1 MFQGFGGISSAN
13 ARAALTITGQ
23 RAALVRVS
31 DSAAARP
38 VLEAR
43 VFDVLSN
50 DNGEPDF
57 TSSGID
63 VKVLQ
68 KLPLSTVLP
77 GGSYQLMLEELPNA
91 PRDELKNALG
101 WRIRDR
107 IDTPLDEAI
116 IELLDMP
123 AQARGGQKP
132 SAYAA
137 VTHQAVVES
146 LVAQLKQAGLTPD
159 VIDLP
164 ELCMRN
170 IAVRLPQDNRGVAFL
185 HFTEACGLLTITRG
199 GVLYLVRRI
208 DVGQVAL
215 DETPGTQSR
224 EALIPKICLE
234 LQRSLDYYETHYDCR
249 PVTDLRMGPGSGIGA
264 LQAALHDQLGLDV
277 STLDLADLFHISEPL
292 SEETQHECLLAVG
305 AALRCAAPARQAA

>member
-13 ARAALTITGQ
+13 ARVALTINGQ

-31 DSAAARP
+31 DSTAARP
-38 VLEAR
+38 VLEAH
-43 VFDVLSN
+43 VFDVLAG

-57 TSSGID
+57 TKSGVD
-63 VKVLQ
+63 TKALQ
-68 KLPLSTVLP
+68 KLPVSTVLP
-77 GGSYQLMLEELPNA
+77 GASYQLMLEELPNA
-91 PRDELKNALG
+91 PQDELKQALG

-116 IELLDMP
+116 IELLEMP
-123 AQARGGQKP
+123 AQARGAQKP

-137 VTHQAVVES
+137 VTNQAVVAS
-146 LVAQLKQAGLTPD
+146 LVAQVKRAGLKPD
-159 VIDLP
+159 AIDLP

-170 IAVRLPQDNRGVAFL
+170 IAIRLPQDSRGVAFL
-185 HFTEACGLLTITRG
+185 HFTDDCGLLTITRG
-199 GVLYLVRRI
+199 GVLYLMRRI

-249 PVTDLRMGPGSGIGA
+249 PVSDLVLGPGSGIGVLQEA
-264 LQAALHDQLGLDV
+264 LRDQLGLDV
-277 STLDLADLFHISEPL
+277 STLDLADVFDISEPL

-305 AALRCAAPARQAA
+305 AALRSEVPVQQAA

>member
-1 MFQGFGGISSAN
+1 M
-13 ARAALTITGQ
+13 
-23 RAALVRVS
+23 S
-31 DSAAARP
+31 DGTAARP

-43 VFDVLSN
+43 VFDVITGDS
-50 DNGEPDF
+50 GEPDF
-57 TSSGID
+57 TKSGVDI
-63 VKVLQ
+63 KALQ
-68 KLPLSTVLP
+68 NLPVSTVLP

-91 PRDELKNALG
+91 PRDELKQALG

-137 VTHQAVVES
+137 VTNQAVVES
-146 LVAQLKQAGLTPD
+146 LVAQVKRAGLKPD
-159 VIDLP
+159 AIDLP
-164 ELCMRN
+164 ELCLRN
-170 IAVRLPQDNRGVAFL
+170 IAVRLPQDSRGVAFL
-185 HFTEACGLLTITRG
+185 HFTDDCGLLTITRG

-249 PVTDLRMGPGSGIGA
+249 PVSDLVLGPGSGIGVLQEA
-264 LQAALHDQLGLDV
+264 LRDQLGLDV
-277 STLDLADLFHISEPL
+277 TTLDLADLFDISEPL
-292 SEETQHECLLAVG
+292 SEETQHECLLAIG
-305 AALRCAAPARQAA
+305 AALRSEAPVRQAA

>member
-1 MFQGFGGISSAN
+1 MFQGFGGKSSAT
-13 ARAALTITGQ
+13 ARAALTINGQ

-31 DSAAARP
+31 DGTAARP

-43 VFDVLSN
+43 VFDVITGDS
-50 DNGEPDF
+50 GEPDF
-57 TSSGID
+57 TKSGVDI
-63 VKVLQ
+63 KALQ
-68 KLPLSTVLP
+68 NLPVSTVLP

-91 PRDELKNALG
+91 PRDELKQALA

-137 VTHQAVVES
+137 VTSQAVVES
-146 LVAQLKQAGLTPD
+146 LVAQVKRAGLKPD
-159 VIDLP
+159 AIDLP
-164 ELCMRN
+164 ELCLRN
-170 IAVRLPQDNRGVAFL
+170 IAVRLPQDSRGVAFL
-185 HFTEACGLLTITRG
+185 HFTDDCGLLTITRG

-249 PVTDLRMGPGSGIGA
+249 PVSDLVLGPGSGIGA
-264 LQAALHDQLGLDV
+264 LQEALRDQLGLDV
-277 STLDLADLFHISEPL
+277 TTLDLADLFDISEPL
-292 SEETQHECLLAVG
+292 SEETQHECLLAIG
-305 AALRCAAPARQAA
+305 AALRSEAPVRKAA

>member
-1 MFQGFGGISSAN
+1 MFQGFGGTSSAY
-13 ARAALTITGQ
+13 ARAALTINGQ
-23 RAALVRVS
+23 RAAVVRVS
-31 DSAAARP
+31 DSTAARP

-43 VFDVLSN
+43 VFDVLAG

-57 TSSGID
+57 TKSGID
-63 VKVLQ
+63 TKALQ
-68 KLPLSTVLP
+68 KLPVSTVLP

-91 PRDELKNALG
+91 PRDELKQALG

-123 AQARGGQKP
+123 AQARGTQKP

-137 VTHQAVVES
+137 VTNQAVVES
-146 LVAQLKQAGLTPD
+146 LVAQVKRAGLKPEA
-159 VIDLP
+159 IDLP

-170 IAVRLPQDNRGVAFL
+170 IAIRLPQDSRGVAFL
-185 HFTEACGLLTITRG
+185 HFTDDCGLLTITRG
-199 GVLYLVRRI
+199 GVLYLIRRI

-215 DETPGTQSR
+215 DESPGTQSR
-224 EALIPKICLE
+224 EALIPKVCLE

-249 PVTDLRMGPGSGIGA
+249 PVTDLVMGPGSGIGA
-264 LQAALHDQLGLDV
+264 LQDALRAQLGLDV
-277 STLDLADLFHISEPL
+277 STLDLADLFETGEPL
-292 SEETQHECLLAVG
+292 NEETQHECLLAVG
-305 AALRCAAPARQAA
+305 AALRSEVPVRQAA